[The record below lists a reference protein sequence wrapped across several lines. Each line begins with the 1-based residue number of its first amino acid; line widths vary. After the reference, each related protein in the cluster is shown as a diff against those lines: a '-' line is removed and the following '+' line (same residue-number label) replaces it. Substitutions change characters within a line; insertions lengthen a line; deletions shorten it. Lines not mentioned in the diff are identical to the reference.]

1 MIKLITWNIQWGLG
15 CDGRVDLQRI
25 KNVALEMADFDI
37 LCLQEVANNFP
48 GLRGSRATD
57 EAKQLAALFPGYEAI
72 FGAAVEILVDRKI
85 HQFGN
90 MIIAKMPISQVSR
103 HLLPWPADP
112 ENKSMRRLA
121 LEVVVDTDKGPIRI
135 ITTHLESFS
144 KKQRLAQAERL
155 RELHAEAYA
164 KALRETL
171 IDDSL
176 TPFRTAPR
184 ALSTIMTGDFNVRPN
199 DPAHEVLSA
208 PFADSTPSLVDAWK
222 IKHGA
227 DPHDPTF
234 GIYCCDRT
242 RFPDAPLCFDYIYVT
257 EDIGKRIVN
266 IEVNKNTDAS
276 DHQPMLFTLE

>member
-1 MIKLITWNIQWGLG
+1 M
-15 CDGRVDLQRI
+15 VDLQRI
-25 KNVALEMADFDI
+25 KNVALAMADFDI

-48 GLRGSRATD
+48 GLPGSHATD
-57 EAKQLAALFPGYEAI
+57 QAKELVALFPGYQAI
-72 FGAAVEILVDRKI
+72 FGAAVEIFVDGKV

-90 MIIAKMPISQVSR
+90 MIISKLPVLQVSR

-121 LEVVVDTDKGPIRI
+121 LEIVVAAGKEPIRI

-144 KKQRLAQAERL
+144 KKQRLAQARRL
-155 RELHAEAYA
+155 RELYAEAYD
-164 KALRETL
+164 KAAREKR

-184 ALSTIMTGDFNVRPN
+184 ALSTIITGDFNARPN

-208 PFADSTPSLVDAWK
+208 PFADGTPSLADAWK

-227 DPHDPTF
+227 VPRDPTF

-242 RFPDAPLCFDYIYVT
+242 RHPDAPLCFDYIYVT

-266 IEVNKNTDAS
+266 IEVNKDTDAS
-276 DHQPMLFTLE
+276 DHQPVLLTLK